1 MEVRY
6 WLINENE
13 FSIDYMVMM
22 IKVMFINLINYV
34 YLNLVG

>member
-1 MEVRY
+1 MEIRY

>member
-22 IKVMFINLINYV
+22 IEVMFINFINYV

>member
-1 MEVRY
+1 MEIRY

-13 FSIDYMVMM
+13 FSIGYMVMM